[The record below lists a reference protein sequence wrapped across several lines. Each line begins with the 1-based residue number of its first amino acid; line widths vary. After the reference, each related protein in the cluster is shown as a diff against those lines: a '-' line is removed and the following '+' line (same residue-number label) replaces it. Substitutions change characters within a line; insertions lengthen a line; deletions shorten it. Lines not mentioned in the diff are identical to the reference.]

1 MKRIIAI
8 ILTSLMLFSTVAI
21 AQTLTTTTNTKPT
34 TTATSTPPVDHLTA
48 LINATPTTTPIH
60 SRLIIIRNNREK
72 ITGLRATTTL
82 RVTALGLLIAPMTGD
97 DDNETLEKARDI
109 VEGFEDRMQSGI
121 QHDRQIQR
129 QIEKLHSQ
137 MSKFRQSAA
146 TQVPNN
152 SNGDRRNTKI
162 RNRNQDDDGERNNGK
177 GAQNLRQ
184 NRRNERNEA
193 QILRR
198 IERIIKSQERII
210 GRLERRI
217 EIIEE
222 LIDDLTP

>member
-8 ILTSLMLFSTVAI
+8 IITSLMLFSTVAI
-21 AQTLTTTTNTKPT
+21 AQTATTTPT
-34 TTATSTPPVDHLTA
+34 TTPPLTVNNPVDHLTA

-60 SRLIIIRNNREK
+60 SRLIIIRNNRDK

-129 QIEKLHSQ
+129 QIKELHSQ
-137 MSKFRQSAA
+137 MSRFRQIAA
-146 TQVPNN
+146 SQGPNN
-152 SNGDRRNTKI
+152 SNDDKRETRIRNGRRN
-162 RNRNQDDDGERNNGK
+162 DDGERKNGN
-177 GAQNLRQ
+177 GTQNLRQ
-184 NRRNERNEA
+184 NRRSERNET
-193 QILRR
+193 QTIRR
-198 IERIIKSQERII
+198 IGRIIKSQERII
-210 GRLERRI
+210 DRLEGRLERI
-217 EIIEE
+217 ED
-222 LIDDLTP
+222 LIVELTP